1 MYSTTQHWSTAFL
14 DAEGNIVAH
23 LTFVPA
29 VRSLV
34 QRMNVP
40 HKEEALLKMGDN
52 VALSI
57 KESCQ
62 HHRFHSGIYRKGIP
76 VG

>member
-1 MYSTTQHWSTAFL
+1 MFDRSLEEIAL
-14 DAEGNIVAH
+14 EAV
-23 LTFVPA
+23 A

-57 KESCQ
+57 KESCGPRPLVSEQ
-62 HHRFHSGIYRKGIP
+62 ED
-76 VG
+76 V